1 MSAIKTAALN
11 ISVAPSGIVYG
22 PVESRRLGRSLGINL
37 LGDAEKICSFDCRYC
52 DLGATRIKLNKLK
65 RDASFPTLEEISAAT
80 TEAFRLIHEK
90 GPHIDT
96 ICLSGNGEPTLHPD
110 FPEAVKEILSAR
122 NQWLPGKP
130 VKILTSG
137 AMLDTRKIA
146 EAVNRLDE
154 RIVKI
159 DAGNEKMFKAMN
171 APLSRTTLAKVI
183 AGARSLRDLAI
194 QSLFVQGTVNNTTP
208 PDVDDWIEVIAL
220 LKPKAVQ
227 IHGLSRP
234 PSLSGLIR
242 CDEDT
247 LYTIASR
254 LERRTQIKALV
265 TP

>member
-1 MSAIKTAALN
+1 MNAIRNATMSVSATPL
-11 ISVAPSGIVYG
+11 GIVYG
-22 PVESRRLGRSLGINL
+22 PIESRRFGRSLGINL
-37 LGDAEKICSFDCRYC
+37 LDGAEKICSFNCRYC
-52 DLGATRIKLNKLK
+52 DLGATQIKLNKLK
-65 RDASFPTLEEISAAT
+65 RETSFPTLEEISAAT
-80 TEAFRLIHEK
+80 MESFRILHEK
-90 GPHIDT
+90 GPSIDT

-110 FPEAVKEILSAR
+110 FPEAIREILSAR
-122 NQWLPGKP
+122 DRWLPGKP

-159 DAGNEKMFKAMN
+159 DAGNEKIFKMTN

-183 AGARSLRDLAI
+183 TGARSLRDLI
-194 QSLFVQGTVNNTTP
+194 VQSLFVQGTVNNTAP

-227 IHGLSRP
+227 IHGISRL
-234 PSLSGLIR
+234 PSMSGLIR